1 MGHCMSATDKKRD
14 KKNKI
19 IISKA
24 LTNKT
29 SDIKLQTQNPFEYM
43 NQNTFSKPFQL
54 IIKEMK
60 NELELNE
67 DHNQII
73 TIDLNKTIK
82 DLYNQLNIN
91 DKCDYDIKLNEGQII
106 PNIDKNQKIIDV
118 LLPYINKNYNYQN
131 TMHLTLIYKGLDIPD
146 NIIDS
151 YIDKNP
157 IIGSPVFE
165 NPDYV
170 AIITFNVKNKELKC
184 FSSSHKNHEFTLLNK
199 FNSFTAYC
207 NANGYLYISGGED
220 EQSQDFEKSA
230 IEFNDFFC
238 IDLNQLISNNNNYND
253 NNLSDNLTTTN
264 EKNDFNV
271 KQLPNLLEPRTW
283 HSMIFVPEKYIFIV
297 GGSTKSVEL
306 YDIEKNILI
315 KDSELNEMRNECSL
329 CMVNNIYLYCFFGFQ
344 LHQTFNC
351 SVEKCN
357 LRNNIRVWEYVNFNT
372 NNNIKFFPSFF
383 CISYYK
389 KDDIILLGG
398 NDSIDEKNN
407 SYIVTIGKE
416 GNNSD
421 DINEFDVLDGEK
433 LGVFRDKLFTPID
446 KNYAI
451 NIPLVYGE
459 NLQLLL
465 FNMNTGEI
473 ERKDY
478 NDIFN
483 ME

>member
-1 MGHCMSATDKKRD
+1 MGHCTSATDKKRE
-14 KKNKI
+14 KQNKI
-19 IISKA
+19 IISNK
-24 LTNKT
+24 LTNN
-29 SDIKLQTQNPFEYM
+29 TQLNNKNNILYI
-43 NQNTFSKPFQL
+43 NHNTFSNPFHL
-54 IIKEMK
+54 IVKEMK
-60 NELELNE
+60 NELEISE
-67 DHNQII
+67 AHYI
-73 TIDLNKTIK
+73 TIEPNKTIK
-82 DLYNQLNIN
+82 DLFLQLNIN
-91 DKCDYDIKLNEGQII
+91 TKSDYDIKINENQII
-106 PNIDKNQKIIDV
+106 TNVKQNKKILDV
-118 LLPYINKNYNYQN
+118 LFPYINKNNN
-131 TMHLTLIYKGLDIPD
+131 NFKITINLTLIYKGLQIPD

-151 YIDKNP
+151 YIEKNP
-157 IIGSPVFE
+157 IIGSPVFD

-184 FSSSHKNHEFTLLNK
+184 FNYNHKNHEYTLLNK
-199 FNSFTAYC
+199 YNSFTAYC

-220 EQSQDFEKSA
+220 EQSQDFEKSV

-238 IDLNQLISNNNNYND
+238 IDLNQLTSNNIISND

-264 EKNDFNV
+264 EKNEFNI
-271 KQLPNLLEPRTW
+271 KNLPNLLEPRTW

-306 YDIEKNILI
+306 YDIDKNTLI

-351 SVEKCN
+351 TVEKCN
-357 LRNNIRVWEYVNFNT
+357 LRNNTRVWEYVNFSA
-372 NNNIKFFPSFF
+372 NNNIKFIPSFF

-389 KDDIILLGG
+389 NNDIILFGG
-398 NDSIDEKNN
+398 NDSIEEKNI

-416 GNNSD
+416 DKNTLD
-421 DINEFDVLDGEK
+421 EIHEFSALDGEK

-451 NIPLVYGE
+451 NIPLIYGE

-465 FNMNTGEI
+465 FNFDTGEI